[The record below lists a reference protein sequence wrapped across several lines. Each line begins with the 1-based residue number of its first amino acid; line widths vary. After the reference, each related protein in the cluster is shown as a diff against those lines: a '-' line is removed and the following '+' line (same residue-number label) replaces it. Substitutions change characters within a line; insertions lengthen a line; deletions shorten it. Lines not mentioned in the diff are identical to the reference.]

1 MGVVNSLKTLASMV
15 AREKAFLVSNDNRIA
30 AGALTD
36 RTGAPATEGAL
47 YPPGWL
53 HHHVV
58 TRRTAGNS
66 RHGGPRRDGRLI
78 MATYETYV
86 DDGVLRWRPIWKFDL
101 SSAPHDHTRAARGPY
116 RPLPL
121 GDGRLSSLAVA
132 LVSATLRVAAG
143 GPSEPD
149 LRMTRALCDPRLNP
163 GESEAD
169 GLKRSTAYDSRPVLA
184 LALRAANGEIVIPD
198 CTALEDAVVV
208 NVKTGYQDR
217 QEGSTQVRAMVHLRR
232 VADHDPAAS
241 DPERIQLAGDR
252 FIELPEHCQLAP
264 ELVAVANGETAP
276 GALTIKAGT
285 VFAWP
290 LVPGRRTKWQ
300 HAKAELDYDASRWLQ
315 YQSVLSATAAD
326 RDGLVPAETQQKGSA
341 DKLFE
346 RAVVGVDMV
355 RACDFSYNP
364 DRKLIDRGGL
374 DGTSAVFDV
383 WSLNSN
389 SNSDSGRQD
398 GNHRD
403 QPGTSDHG

>member
-1 MGVVNSLKTLASMV
+1 MGVVSLKTLASMV
-15 AREKAFLVSNDNRIA
+15 VREKDFLVSNDNRIA

-58 TRRTAGNS
+58 TRRAVSNS
-66 RHGGPRRDGRLI
+66 RHGGPRRDGRLV

-86 DDGVLRWRPIWKFDL
+86 DDGALRWRPIWKFDL
-101 SSAPHDHTRAARGPY
+101 SSVPHDPTRAARGPY

-149 LRMTRALCDPRLNP
+149 LRMTRALCDPRLAP

-198 CTALEDAVVV
+198 CTALEDVVVV

-217 QEGSTQVRAMVHLRR
+217 QEGSTRPRTLIHFRRAAEHV
-232 VADHDPAAS
+232 AS
-241 DPERIQLAGDR
+241 DLTNALHGDR
-252 FIELPEHCQLAP
+252 FVELPENCQLAP
-264 ELVAVANGETAP
+264 ELAAVANGETAP
-276 GALTIKAGT
+276 GALTLKAGT

-300 HAKAELDYDASRWLQ
+300 HVKTELVDYEASRWLQ

-383 WSLNSN
+383 WSLNS
-389 SNSDSGRQD
+389 DSGRQD

-403 QPGTSDHG
+403 QPGTADHG